1 MNYFANLFIISSPS
15 GAGKSTLLNKLFSA
29 NLHPMK
35 FSISLTTRD
44 MRPGEIDGVHYHF
57 VTKEKFREMIDGK
70 CFFEWAQVFDN
81 YYGTSRVNIEEY
93 LKNGTDVFLD
103 IDWQGARQIRKQFP
117 AVRTIFILPPSLD
130 VLRNRLVKRG
140 QDSDQVINSRMD
152 KAKNEIIHYDEYDY
166 TIIND
171 DLETAFEQLKNI
183 VLAERQKTAN
193 QMVKNAELLKN
204 LTK

>member
-1 MNYFANLFIISSPS
+1 
-15 GAGKSTLLNKLFSA
+15 
-29 NLHPMK
+29 
-35 FSISLTTRD
+35 
-44 MRPGEIDGVHYHF
+44 
-57 VTKEKFREMIDGK
+57 
-70 CFFEWAQVFDN
+70 
-81 YYGTSRVNIEEY
+81 
-93 LKNGTDVFLD
+93 
-103 IDWQGARQIRKQFP
+103 
-117 AVRTIFILPPSLD
+117 
-130 VLRNRLVKRG
+130 
-140 QDSDQVINSRMD
+140 MD

>member
-35 FSISLTTRD
+35 FSISHTTRD

-70 CFFEWAQVFDN
+70 CFLEWAQVFDN

>member
-1 MNYFANLFIISSPS
+1 M
-15 GAGKSTLLNKLFSA
+15 
-29 NLHPMK
+29 
-35 FSISLTTRD
+35 
-44 MRPGEIDGVHYHF
+44 
-57 VTKEKFREMIDGK
+57 
-70 CFFEWAQVFDN
+70 
-81 YYGTSRVNIEEY
+81 
-93 LKNGTDVFLD
+93 
-103 IDWQGARQIRKQFP
+103 
-117 AVRTIFILPPSLD
+117 PPSLD

>member
-35 FSISLTTRD
+35 FSRSHTTRD

>member
-1 MNYFANLFIISSPS
+1 
-15 GAGKSTLLNKLFSA
+15 
-29 NLHPMK
+29 
-35 FSISLTTRD
+35 
-44 MRPGEIDGVHYHF
+44 
-57 VTKEKFREMIDGK
+57 MIDGK